1 MTSLPFLAHRDG
13 SAQGHHRSYEE
24 NSDFLPSDRLN
35 QQEIQSMEDEDFPDE
50 DFDALPID
58 ELDAMMFQENVDFS
72 QRVMELPPR
81 APTAQTAK
89 FEQTSETSSGSR
101 FSPSNSQSKMKKR
114 VCGGRQA
121 AGTPPASADALSDF
135 MDEDMDCMLIDVQ
148 TGGRTSFPVQ
158 QGPSTNQ
165 ENYTKKTNTSI
176 SGCGP
181 GSDSSRSM
189 TSPKQLLTPA
199 LTLRSS
205 PFTYLCLLE
214 QMMSR
219 SDFQTTEICL
229 KAFIVTLLGKLSSSN
244 NVWNIC
250 ATISDGTGYLDVELS
265 DEVLRGLLGFSVEE
279 KGLLKS
285 DPLQRGQLEI
295 GMRRCQEELVDMC
308 CIMTLVVKAEG
319 RKAVVT
325 KVEAASEKV
334 LQQLEQR
341 LRAGRK

>member
-1 MTSLPFLAHRDG
+1 
-13 SAQGHHRSYEE
+13 
-24 NSDFLPSDRLN
+24 
-35 QQEIQSMEDEDFPDE
+35 MEDEDFDT
-50 DFDALPID
+50 LPID
-58 ELDAMMFQENVDFS
+58 ELDAIMFQENVDFS
-72 QRVMELPPR
+72 QRVMETPHG
-81 APTAQTAK
+81 ATTAQTVE
-89 FEQTSETSSGSR
+89 FEQTSVTSSGSR
-101 FSPSNSQSKMKKR
+101 LSTNNSKSTMQKR
-114 VCGGRQA
+114 NYGGRPA
-121 AGTPPASADALSDF
+121 AATPSASANADIEF
-135 MDEDMDCMLIDVQ
+135 MDEDMDCILIDVQ
-148 TGGRTSFPVQ
+148 TALPVQ
-158 QGPSTNQ
+158 RGPSTNR
-165 ENYTKKTNTSI
+165 ESYTKKTNILI
-176 SGCGP
+176 SGCAP
-181 GSDSSRSM
+181 SSDSSRSI
-189 TSPKQLLTPA
+189 TSHKQILSPA
-199 LTLRSS
+199 LTLSSS

-279 KGLLKS
+279 KGVLKR
-285 DPLQRGQLEI
+285 DPLQRGKLEM

-325 KVEAASEKV
+325 KVEAISEKV